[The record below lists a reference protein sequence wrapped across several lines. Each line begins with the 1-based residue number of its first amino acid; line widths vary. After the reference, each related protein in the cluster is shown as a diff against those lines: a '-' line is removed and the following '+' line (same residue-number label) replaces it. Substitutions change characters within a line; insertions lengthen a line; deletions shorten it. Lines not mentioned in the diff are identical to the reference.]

1 MDPVWLAL
9 PGFLIWSAVIA
20 APWRPWSTRESLDAA
35 GPAAD
40 ADLVSVTVLIPARNE
55 RQNIARTLKSL
66 SEQGRN
72 LKTIVIDDQSMDGTS
87 AAARE
92 SGLDL
97 LTIIVGQTPAAGWTG
112 KLWALEQGRRAATTP
127 YLLLLD
133 ADIELLPGT
142 LPALLNRLEAG
153 RLGLVSLMAKL
164 RMEGFWEK
172 LLMPAFV
179 YFFKLLYPFR
189 LANSDFRHLAAA
201 AGGCILIRA
210 SVLEQMG
217 GFAALRGELID
228 DCALAKKVKEMQ
240 HRTWV
245 GLTQSAY
252 SARRYPRLRDIWDMV
267 ARTAFTQLR
276 YSVGLLLLCSALL
289 IASFVLP
296 VLSLFQD
303 EARSAA
309 LGSISLLLMCA
320 SYLPILRYYHL
331 GAGWSALLPAIGVLF
346 LLMTWTSA
354 LRHWFGPGANW
365 KGRHY
370 PRAGKA

>member
-9 PGFLIWSAVIA
+9 PGFLIWSIVVA
-20 APWRPWSTRESLDAA
+20 APWRPWSTRESLDAS
-35 GPAAD
+35 GPAGD
-40 ADLVSVTVLIPARNE
+40 ADLSAVTVLIPARNE
-55 RQNIARTLKSL
+55 RGNITRALKSL
-66 SEQGRN
+66 SMQGRD
-72 LKTIVIDDQSMDGTS
+72 LKTIVIDDQSTDGTS

-92 SGLDL
+92 SGLGH
-97 LTIIVGQTPAAGWTG
+97 LTLIAGQPPAAGWTG
-112 KLWALEQGRRAATTP
+112 KLWALEQGRRIAATP

-142 LPALLNRLEAG
+142 LPAMMDKLGAG
-153 RLGLVSLMAKL
+153 QLGLVSLMARL

-210 SVLEQMG
+210 DVLEQMG

-228 DCALAKKVKEMQ
+228 DCALANRVKQMRF
-240 HRTWV
+240 RTWL
-245 GLTQSAY
+245 GLTHSAL
-252 SARRYPRLRDIWDMV
+252 SARPYPRLNDVWDMV

-276 YSVGLLLLCSALL
+276 YSAGMLLVCSALL
-289 IASFVLP
+289 LAAFVLP
-296 VLSLFQD
+296 AVSLFQG
-303 EARSAA
+303 EVRTVA
-309 LGSISLLLMCA
+309 LATLSLLLMCA
-320 SYLPILRYYHL
+320 SYLPVLRYYNL
-331 GAGWSALLPAIGVLF
+331 GAAWAVLLPAIGVLF

-354 LRHWFGPGANW
+354 LRYWFGPGSSW

-370 PRAGKA
+370 PRPGKA